1 MSEYTFTVRL
11 DTTYL
16 AENWKHCSKIIFKYM
31 KNYCS
36 LFFYYDMNNA
46 SGASLKK
53 KKKKKKKLKT
63 RKPYKLE
70 RERTIQTGL

>member
-1 MSEYTFTVRL
+1 
-11 DTTYL
+11 
-16 AENWKHCSKIIFKYM
+16 M